1 MHLFFQGLF
10 VETSKATTNMKSYE
24 VDEKPWGSLKKKLN
38 KDHVQE
44 TAMAVT
50 PLRYRKLLDG
60 LSSVSAGT
68 SRKTSDSTDSGTRE
82 LAGIDNPAL
91 VEDEVCGNKTF
102 HETHFDGGND
112 EEINSL
118 GSENE
123 HEITKGPLR
132 DLVMAEDRALDFNN
146 SKESTMI

>member
-1 MHLFFQGLF
+1 MR
-10 VETSKATTNMKSYE
+10 SYE
-24 VDEKPWGSLKKKLN
+24 LDAKPWGSLKKKLN

-102 HETHFDGGND
+102 QETHFDGGND

>member
-1 MHLFFQGLF
+1 
-10 VETSKATTNMKSYE
+10 
-24 VDEKPWGSLKKKLN
+24 
-38 KDHVQE
+38 
-44 TAMAVT
+44 MAVT

-102 HETHFDGGND
+102 QETHFDGGND

-118 GSENE
+118 SENE

>member
-1 MHLFFQGLF
+1 MR
-10 VETSKATTNMKSYE
+10 SYE
-24 VDEKPWGSLKKKLN
+24 LDAKPWGSLKKKLN

-102 HETHFDGGND
+102 QETHFDGGND

-118 GSENE
+118 SSENE

>member
-1 MHLFFQGLF
+1 
-10 VETSKATTNMKSYE
+10 
-24 VDEKPWGSLKKKLN
+24 
-38 KDHVQE
+38 
-44 TAMAVT
+44 MAVT

-60 LSSVSAGT
+60 LSSVSAGI

-102 HETHFDGGND
+102 QETHFDGGND
-112 EEINSL
+112 EDIL
-118 GSENE
+118 SENE
-123 HEITKGPLR
+123 LEITKGPLR

>member
-1 MHLFFQGLF
+1 
-10 VETSKATTNMKSYE
+10 
-24 VDEKPWGSLKKKLN
+24 
-38 KDHVQE
+38 
-44 TAMAVT
+44 MAVT
-50 PLRYRKLLDG
+50 PLRYRKLLEG
-60 LSSVSAGT
+60 ASSVSAGT

-91 VEDEVCGNKTF
+91 VEDEVCGNKTLQ
-102 HETHFDGGND
+102 ETHFDGGND

-132 DLVMAEDRALDFNN
+132 NLVMAEDRALDFNN
-146 SKESTMI
+146 SKESNMI

>member
-1 MHLFFQGLF
+1 M
-10 VETSKATTNMKSYE
+10 ENPKAVTNMRSYE
-24 VDEKPWGSLKKKLN
+24 LDAKPWGSLKKKLN

-102 HETHFDGGND
+102 QETHFDGGND
-112 EEINSL
+112 EDIL
-118 GSENE
+118 SENE